1 MVATKSAWNCA
12 CHELEIWTVT
22 FIITKLQ
29 PKYYGNCIYVVF
41 TKFSDGFSWK
51 RKLFTNTLWLLLT

>member
-29 PKYYGNCIYVVF
+29 PKYYGNCIHVVF
-41 TKFSDGFSWK
+41 T
-51 RKLFTNTLWLLLT
+51 